1 MEVWR
6 RRAEVEVVAD
16 VEASASKPH
25 SKVSAAG
32 RRLGMGHRLTASLG
46 YSVLRL
52 QVWCGGGGAGS
63 GAAAADLG
71 MEAVGPPPRRRSKA
85 GRGWLDEMAAAPS
98 TLSITSAVR
107 MPRRVCVAA
116 SSARGGIAGVGLR
129 GCNRGHRSGAWHA
142 RALLYLCQEPL
153 GHFFLG
159 TLCSLRLIAG
169 VCARVRVRFSPSS
182 RLSSGQHVFAS

>member
-25 SKVSAAG
+25 SKISAAG
-32 RRLGMGHRLTASLG
+32 RGLGVGHRLTASLG

-52 QVWCGGGGAGS
+52 QVRQRQRGDGS

-85 GRGWLDEMAAAPS
+85 GRGWLDEMAAVPS

-107 MPRRVCVAA
+107 MPR
-116 SSARGGIAGVGLR
+116 
-129 GCNRGHRSGAWHA
+129 
-142 RALLYLCQEPL
+142 
-153 GHFFLG
+153 
-159 TLCSLRLIAG
+159 
-169 VCARVRVRFSPSS
+169 CARSELGARRIGNPADCGGVTAATLQSIQGA
-182 RLSSGQHVFAS
+182 L

>member
-6 RRAEVEVVAD
+6 RRAEVDVVAE

-25 SKVSAAG
+25 SKISAAG
-32 RRLGMGHRLTASLG
+32 RRLGVGHRLTASLG

-52 QVWCGGGGAGS
+52 QVWRQRQRGDGS

-107 MPRRVCVAA
+107 MARCV
-116 SSARGGIAGVGLR
+116 R
-129 GCNRGHRSGAWHA
+129 
-142 RALLYLCQEPL
+142 
-153 GHFFLG
+153 
-159 TLCSLRLIAG
+159 T
-169 VCARVRVRFSPSS
+169 
-182 RLSSGQHVFAS
+182 

>member
-1 MEVWR
+1 M
-6 RRAEVEVVAD
+6 AD

-25 SKVSAAG
+25 SKISAAG
-32 RRLGMGHRLTASLG
+32 RGLGVGHRLTASLG

-52 QVWCGGGGAGS
+52 QVRQRQRGDGS

-129 GCNRGHRSGAWHA
+129 GCNRGHHCPWSPRSPTYCTCAKSTWPFFSRH
-142 RALLYLCQEPL
+142 PL
-153 GHFFLG
+153 QPPSHRGG
-159 TLCSLRLIAG
+159 
-169 VCARVRVRFSPSS
+169 CARVRVRFSPSS

>member
-1 MEVWR
+1 MWR

-25 SKVSAAG
+25 SKISAAG
-32 RRLGMGHRLTASLG
+32 RGLGVGHRLTASLG

-107 MPRRVCVAA
+107 MARCV
-116 SSARGGIAGVGLR
+116 R
-129 GCNRGHRSGAWHA
+129 
-142 RALLYLCQEPL
+142 
-153 GHFFLG
+153 
-159 TLCSLRLIAG
+159 T
-169 VCARVRVRFSPSS
+169 
-182 RLSSGQHVFAS
+182 

>member
-1 MEVWR
+1 MALRRRWRWKWR

-25 SKVSAAG
+25 SKISAAG
-32 RRLGMGHRLTASLG
+32 RRLGVGHRLTASLG

-52 QVWCGGGGAGS
+52 QVRQRQQGDGS

-98 TLSITSAVR
+98 TLSSTSAVR
-107 MPRRVCVAA
+107 MAPVCAHVA
-116 SSARGGIAGVGLR
+116 SSARGGMMRDCGGLTAATLIPGAFVGRLMAPCPFFSRHPLQPPSPSR
-129 GCNRGHRSGAWHA
+129 GC
-142 RALLYLCQEPL
+142 ALAFE
-153 GHFFLG
+153 FVFLHP
-159 TLCSLRLIAG
+159 A
-169 VCARVRVRFSPSS
+169 A
-182 RLSSGQHVFAS
+182 

>member
-1 MEVWR
+1 M
-6 RRAEVEVVAD
+6 VVD

-25 SKVSAAG
+25 SKVRAAG
-32 RRLGMGHRLTASLG
+32 RRLGVGHRLTASLG

-52 QVWCGGGGAGS
+52 QVRQRQRGGRS

-107 MPRRVCVAA
+107 IAAACRTSRARR
-116 SSARGGIAGVGLR
+116 ARDCGITGV
-129 GCNRGHRSGAWHA
+129 
-142 RALLYLCQEPL
+142 
-153 GHFFLG
+153 
-159 TLCSLRLIAG
+159 
-169 VCARVRVRFSPSS
+169 
-182 RLSSGQHVFAS
+182 